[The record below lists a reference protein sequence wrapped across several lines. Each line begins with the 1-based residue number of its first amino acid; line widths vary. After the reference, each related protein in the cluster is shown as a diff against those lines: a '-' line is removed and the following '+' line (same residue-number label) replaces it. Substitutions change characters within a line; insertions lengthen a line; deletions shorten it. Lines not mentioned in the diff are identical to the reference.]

1 MSLKSINPTSEETFA
16 EHAVLTDEELA
27 SRVRQAEACFLDWR
41 GVPIQERAARLQELA
56 ARLRA
61 NLQPLAELAT
71 REMGKPITQARAEV
85 EKCAWVCEYYAEHGP
100 GFLQPRI
107 VPTSATQSYVR
118 YDPLGPLLAIMPWN
132 FPYWQVFRAAA
143 PALLAGNVVLLK
155 HASNVSGAALE
166 IERLFR
172 EAGFPEGAFTT
183 LLLESGRLETLIANP
198 LIRAVTLTGGEPA
211 GRAVGAAAGR
221 NLKRSVLELGGS
233 DPFIVLADADLQA
246 AVEAGIRAR
255 CQNNGQSC
263 IAAKRFIVEQSI
275 LDEFVELFA
284 DGMNS
289 QRIGDPLQDSTELGP
304 LARQDLREA
313 LHEQVERSLQQ
324 GAELVCGGVLPLQRG
339 YFYPPT
345 VLANVQP
352 GMAAFDEETFGPVA
366 AVIAAEDTDSAIALA
381 NQSTLGLGASLW
393 TSQLDRAE
401 CLAARLEAGSVFIN
415 RMVQSDPHLP
425 FGGIKNSGYGR
436 ELSQE
441 GIHEF
446 VNAKTVWLQG
456 PDSV

>member
-1 MSLKSINPTSEETFA
+1 MSLKSINPTTEETFA
-16 EHAVLTDEELA
+16 EYAVLTDKELA
-27 SRVRQAEACFLDWR
+27 DRVHQAEICFQNWR
-41 GVPIQERAARLQELA
+41 AVPIQERAAKLREVA

-61 NLQPLAELAT
+61 DLQPLAELAT

-85 EKCAWVCEYYAEHGP
+85 EKCAWVCEFYAEQGP
-100 GFLQPRI
+100 GFLEPRI
-107 VPTSATQSYVR
+107 VPTAATRSYVR

-166 IERLFR
+166 MERLFR
-172 EAGFPEGAFTT
+172 EVGFPVGAFTT
-183 LLLESGRLETLIANP
+183 LLLESRRVETLIANP
-198 LIRAVTLTGGEPA
+198 AIRAVTLTGGEPA
-211 GRAVGAAAGR
+211 GREVGSAAGR

-233 DPFIVLADADLQA
+233 DPFIVLADANLQA

-263 IAAKRFIVEQSI
+263 IAAKRFIVERSI
-275 LDEFVELFA
+275 LDDFLELFA
-284 DGMNS
+284 GRMQA

-313 LHEQVERSLQQ
+313 LHDQVERSLQQ
-324 GAELVCGGVLPLQRG
+324 GAELVCGGVLPEQRG

-345 VLANVQP
+345 VLANVKP
-352 GMAAFDEETFGPVA
+352 GMAAFDEETFGPL
-366 AVIAAEDTDSAIALA
+366 AVVITAEDTDSAIALA

-415 RMVQSDPHLP
+415 RMVQSDPQLP

-446 VNAKTVWLQG
+446 VNAKTVWLQA
-456 PDSV
+456 PDTA